1 MPVNDDIRFEPDER
15 PPALLTLN
23 VAMQG
28 AVLIVTNVVT
38 FIVIYAA
45 AFDSGASDSGGSYA
59 EWAVVGALIVAGVLT
74 ALHAS
79 RLGPGHLLLWGAGI
93 PFMVPCI
100 LAVEAGGPALAA
112 SLAVT
117 SSLLQMAMAA
127 GLAQLRRLITPVVAG
142 VAFMMI
148 SLSAMPIAMRRISDV
163 PDGAS
168 ELAGTAVGV
177 ITLVVAALAMLR
189 ATGLWRLWAMPIAIV
204 IGCAGS
210 VVMGTYDGQPALDA
224 PWLALPDVDSWP
236 GFVSIADT
244 DYWSLLPV
252 FLVISAVVAARAT
265 SEGVSTQEIAH
276 RTARAVDFRGVQRTV
291 GVGGLAV
298 FLSGIAGTLPA
309 ISYLPATISLLSF
322 TRVAA
327 RRVGLVMGAML
338 IVLALLPKAVAAL
351 ITIPRPVSGA
361 LLMAILGLL
370 FIEGVRAVTR
380 DGLSRHRGF
389 IVGLSLSVAV
399 GLQSQPS
406 FLELLGGPVAAL
418 LGNGVLVGVVI
429 AVLLTGVF
437 EVTSARRQ
445 RFETVLDRSAFG
457 DLDGFLRRLGDGM
470 AWNSASV
477 ERLRAAGEETLTA
490 MMQLLEDNP
499 GDVPPRVVL
508 NARPGTGAVE
518 LEFLALFSEENI
530 EDRISYLNEQAET
543 PDVGDLSFRLL
554 RLHAAAVRH
563 RRYHGIDVV
572 TVEVEGS
579 AS

>member
-23 VAMQG
+23 VALQG

-38 FIVIYAA
+38 FIVIYTA
-45 AFDSGASDSGGSYA
+45 AFGDGGSYA
-59 EWAVVGALIVAGVLT
+59 EWAVVGGLGVAGVLT

-79 RLGPGHLLLWGAGI
+79 RLGPGLLLLWGSGI

-117 SSLLQMAMAA
+117 SSLLQLAMAA
-127 GLAQLRRLITPVVAG
+127 GLARLRRLITPVVAG

-163 PDGAS
+163 PEGAS

-204 IGCAGS
+204 VGCAGS
-210 VVMGTYDGQPALDA
+210 VALGTYDGQPALDA
-224 PWLALPDVDSWP
+224 PWLDFPDVGDWP
-236 GFVSIADT
+236 GFASVFDA

-265 SEGVSTQEIAH
+265 SEGVSAQEISH

-298 FLSGIAGTLPA
+298 FLSGVAGTLPA

-406 FLELLGGPVAAL
+406 FLDLLGDPIAAL

-429 AVLLTGVF
+429 AVLLTSVF
-437 EVTSARRQ
+437 EMTSARRQ
-445 RFETVLDRSAFG
+445 RFEALLDRAAFG
-457 DLDGFLRRLGDGM
+457 DLDQFLRTLGGGLG
-470 AWNSASV
+470 WNSTSV

-508 NARPGTGAVE
+508 NARPGTGSVE

-530 EDRISYLNEQAET
+530 EDRISYLNEQAST

>member
-23 VAMQG
+23 VAFQG

-38 FIVIYAA
+38 FIVIYSA
-45 AFDSGASDSGGSYA
+45 AFDDDGSYA
-59 EWAVVGALIVAGVLT
+59 EWAVVGSLAVAGVLT

-79 RLGPGHLLLWGAGI
+79 RLGPGYLLLWGSGI

-117 SSLLQMAMAA
+117 SSLLQLAMAA
-127 GLAQLRRLITPVVAG
+127 GLARLRRLITPVVAG
-142 VAFMMI
+142 VAFIMI

-177 ITLVVAALAMLR
+177 TTLVVAALAMLR

-210 VVMGTYDGQPALDA
+210 VALGVYDVQPARNA
-224 PWLALPDVDSWP
+224 PWLDLPDVGSWP
-236 GFVSIADT
+236 GFASIADA

-265 SEGVSTQEIAH
+265 SEGVSVQEISH
-276 RTARAVDFRGVQRTV
+276 STARAVDFRGVQRTV

-327 RRVGLVMGAML
+327 RRVGLLMGAML

-406 FLELLGGPVAAL
+406 FLDLLGGPVAAL
-418 LGNGVLVGVVI
+418 LGNGVLVGVGI

-445 RFETVLDRSAFG
+445 RFETVLDRSAFV
-457 DLDGFLRRLGDGM
+457 DLDGFLRTLGDGM
-470 AWNSASV
+470 GWNSASV

-508 NARPGTGAVE
+508 NARPGTASAE

-530 EDRISYLNEQAET
+530 EDRISYLNEQAST

-579 AS
+579 AA